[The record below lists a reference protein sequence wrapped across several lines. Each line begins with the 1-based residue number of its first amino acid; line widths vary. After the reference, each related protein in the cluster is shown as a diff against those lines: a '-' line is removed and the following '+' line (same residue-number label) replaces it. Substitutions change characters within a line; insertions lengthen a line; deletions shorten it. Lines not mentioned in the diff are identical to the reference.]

1 MSSEENVQPIK
12 FTELGLSEPVM
23 QGLDDAGYESPSPIQ
38 AEIIPYV
45 LDNRDVL
52 GQAQTG
58 TGKTAAFALPVLSK
72 IDTTLRDPQVL
83 VLAPTRELAIQVAEA
98 FQKYGSHIKGFHVLP
113 IYGGQSYDTQLRAL
127 KRGVHVVVGTPGRVM
142 DHMRRKT
149 LKLGGLKTLILDEAD
164 EMLRMGFIDDVEW
177 ILEQTPDQR
186 QIALFSATM
195 PDAIRKITKRYLK
208 NPEHVTIKNKT
219 STVSTIRQRYWSVS
233 GRHKM
238 DALTRILEAET
249 FDGMIIFVRTRGA
262 TVEVAEKLEARGFG
276 AAALNG
282 EIAQNQ
288 REKIVNR
295 LKKGHLDILVATDV
309 VARGLDIERISH
321 VINYDIPGDTE
332 SYVHRIG
339 RTGRAGRQGDAILF
353 VAPRERRMLY
363 SIERATRQKI
373 EEFQMP
379 STADINDKRVEGFK
393 QRIQAT
399 LEEGS
404 LKLFANIIEQY
415 ETEHQVPAQ
424 EIAAALAKMVQGDQ
438 PLLLAESRRPER
450 KKEPREA
457 SGERDSGREN
467 TREERPQRA
476 KRVSTRSLPRLE
488 RGMERFRIEVG
499 TDHDVQ
505 KGNIVGAVTNES
517 GIENEFIGHIEI
529 YDHYSTIDLPE
540 GMPNH
545 ILKTLQNARVSER
558 KMQMTR
564 EESADAPAERKR
576 RPSSHGGGRSG
587 SSRPPRR
594 TEGRGDGRSAPRR
607 KPGGSRPKRGS

>member
-1 MSSEENVQPIK
+1 
-12 FTELGLSEPVM
+12 
-23 QGLDDAGYESPSPIQ
+23 
-38 AEIIPYV
+38 
-45 LDNRDVL
+45 
-52 GQAQTG
+52 
-58 TGKTAAFALPVLSK
+58 
-72 IDTTLRDPQVL
+72 
-83 VLAPTRELAIQVAEA
+83 
-98 FQKYGSHIKGFHVLP
+98 
-113 IYGGQSYDTQLRAL
+113 
-127 KRGVHVVVGTPGRVM
+127 
-142 DHMRRKT
+142 
-149 LKLGGLKTLILDEAD
+149 
-164 EMLRMGFIDDVEW
+164 
-177 ILEQTPDQR
+177 
-186 QIALFSATM
+186 
-195 PDAIRKITKRYLK
+195 
-208 NPEHVTIKNKT
+208 
-219 STVSTIRQRYWSVS
+219 
-233 GRHKM
+233 
-238 DALTRILEAET
+238 
-249 FDGMIIFVRTRGA
+249 
-262 TVEVAEKLEARGFG
+262 
-276 AAALNG
+276 
-282 EIAQNQ
+282 
-288 REKIVNR
+288 
-295 LKKGHLDILVATDV
+295 

-379 STADINDKRVEGFK
+379 STSDINDKRVEGFK

-404 LKLFANIIEQY
+404 LDLFAKIIEQY
-415 ETEHQVPAQ
+415 EVEHQVPAQ

-457 SGERDSGREN
+457 SGEGDSR
-467 TREERPQRA
+467 REERPQRA

-499 TDHDVQ
+499 ADHDVQ

>member
-1 MSSEENVQPIK
+1 MSTEENVQTIK
-12 FTELGLSEPVM
+12 FSELGLSEPVM

-38 AEIIPYV
+38 AEIIPHV

-72 IDTTLRDPQVL
+72 IDTSLRDPQVL

-113 IYGGQSYDTQLRAL
+113 IYGGASYDGQLRQL

-379 STADINDKRVEGFK
+379 STSDINDKRVEGFK

-404 LKLFANIIEQY
+404 LDLFAKIIEQY
-415 ETEHQVPAQ
+415 EVEHQVPAQ

-457 SGERDSGREN
+457 SGEGDSR
-467 TREERPQRA
+467 REERPQRA

-499 TDHDVQ
+499 ADHDVQ

-587 SSRPPRR
+587 SGRPPRR

>member
-1 MSSEENVQPIK
+1 MSSEENIQTIK
-12 FTELGLSEPVM
+12 FSELGLSDAVM

-38 AEIIPYV
+38 AEVIPYV
-45 LDNRDVL
+45 MDGRDVL

-72 IDTTLRDPQVL
+72 IDTSLRDPQVL

-113 IYGGQSYDTQLRAL
+113 IYGGQSYDTQLRQL

-149 LKLGGLKTLILDEAD
+149 LKLAGLKTLILDEAD

-177 ILEQTPDQR
+177 ILEQTPNER

-195 PDAIRKITKRYLK
+195 PDAIRKITKRYQN

-219 STVSTIRQRYWSVS
+219 STVTTIRQRYWSVS

-238 DALTRILEAET
+238 DALTRILEAES

-282 EIAQNQ
+282 EIAQKQ
-288 REKIVNR
+288 REQIVNR

-379 STADINDKRVEGFK
+379 STADINNKRIEAFK
-393 QRIQAT
+393 DSITQT
-399 LEEGS
+399 LEAEGLEQFS
-404 LKLFANIIEQY
+404 QIIEQY
-415 ETEHQVPAQ
+415 EVEHQVPAQ
-424 EIAAALAKMVQGDQ
+424 EIAAALAKMVQGDK
-438 PLLLAESRRPER
+438 PLLLAESRKSER
-450 KKEPREA
+450 KPKSEEHSARSSE
-457 SGERDSGREN
+457 SK
-467 TREERPQRA
+467 ERPQRE
-476 KRVSTRSLPRLE
+476 KRAPSTRSLPRLE

-499 TDHDVQ
+499 ADHDVQ
-505 KGNIVGAVTNES
+505 KGNIVGAVANES

-529 YDHYSTIDLPE
+529 YGHYSTIDLPE

-545 ILKTLQNARVSER
+545 ILKTLQNARVSDR
-558 KMQMTR
+558 KMQMSR
-564 EESADAPAERKR
+564 EESSVDSAPVERKR
-576 RPSSHGGGRSG
+576 RSTRGG
-587 SSRPPRR
+587 RPPRR

-607 KPGGSRPKRGS
+607 KPSGSRAKRSS

>member
-1 MSSEENVQPIK
+1 
-12 FTELGLSEPVM
+12 
-23 QGLDDAGYESPSPIQ
+23 
-38 AEIIPYV
+38 
-45 LDNRDVL
+45 
-52 GQAQTG
+52 
-58 TGKTAAFALPVLSK
+58 
-72 IDTTLRDPQVL
+72 
-83 VLAPTRELAIQVAEA
+83 
-98 FQKYGSHIKGFHVLP
+98 
-113 IYGGQSYDTQLRAL
+113 
-127 KRGVHVVVGTPGRVM
+127 VVVGTPGRVM

-149 LKLGGLKTLILDEAD
+149 LKLAGLKTLILDEAD

-238 DALTRILEAET
+238 DALTRILEAEA

-282 EIAQNQ
+282 EIAQKQ
-288 REKIVNR
+288 REQIVNR

-339 RTGRAGRQGDAILF
+339 RTGRAGRKGDAILF

-379 STADINDKRVEGFK
+379 STADINDKRVDAFK

-399 LEEGS
+399 LEAEDLS
-404 LKLFANIIEQY
+404 LFAKIIEQY
-415 ETEHQVPAQ
+415 EAEHQVPAQ

-457 SGERDSGREN
+457 SGERDSRRESD
-467 TREERPQRA
+467 REERPQRV

-499 TDHDVQ
+499 ADHDVQ

-564 EESADAPAERKR
+564 EESADAPVERKR
-576 RPSSHGGGRSG
+576 RPSSHGGHGGGRSG
-587 SSRPPRR
+587 SGRPPRR